1 MDKPMD
7 ISAILEVLET
17 LAPWQQFVP
26 FSSFPQQ
33 FPKDGYGHPT
43 KSLQNLDEFGNMQR
57 KDAHIIPD
65 MCTAGFYMIF
75 LFSLLICN
83 IYIFICIYAIIYILS
98 LFFIVVLG
106 GNPQYERFGW
116 VDLF

>member
-7 ISAILEVLET
+7 RSAILEVLET

-26 FSSFPQQ
+26 FSSFLNNSQRTAMAIFPQ
-33 FPKDGYGHPT
+33 
-43 KSLQNLDEFGNMQR
+43 QNLDEFGNMQR

-65 MCTAGFYMIF
+65 MCTAGFYMFF

-83 IYIFICIYAIIYILS
+83 IYIYSYVYMPLYTYYHCFS
-98 LFFIVVLG
+98 
-106 GNPQYERFGW
+106 
-116 VDLF
+116 